1 MKSAI
6 KKIIS
11 LPVSIN
17 NLVTTGKKAS
27 ISAKSVLTGKSGVAL
42 LSLLVIMSSCKDKQQ
57 QTYKIEKGKFR
68 QTFVET
74 GELAAINTMT
84 FVMPRYGRYYYEMKI
99 IGLLEHGAEV
109 KPGDSIIQ
117 LDPSEVNK
125 VIVNLETSL
134 ETEEAN
140 LEKLLVNQ
148 KNSESEVETRL
159 KTEEATFNLR
169 KLSME
174 YSRFESEK
182 TKKIRDLEF
191 QQAKINYENVKKSIK
206 LKQIVDRN
214 DLKIQKIR
222 VRQLKDDIK
231 SSKDVIPK
239 LTIRTPIPGIFQI
252 GTSRRNAQMLKIGDE
267 VYQGNNLG
275 SVPDLT
281 WMKVNTTVNE
291 QDFFKIDI
299 GQRVIVR
306 LDALPEV
313 SFTGEIVE
321 IGKLCHLKDDKSKQ
335 KVFDVVV
342 NILVSDKR
350 LKPGMTV
357 NTEFICRQLENVLYI
372 PLNCIENDGTGDYI
386 YIKKGSSIERTE
398 VDAGPANNSHIV
410 IRGGIKENDLI
421 VPVSLIE
428 TKNK

>member
-1 MKSAI
+1 MKSANRI
-6 KKIIS
+6 MIP
-11 LPVSIN
+11 LPVPSN
-17 NLVTTGKKAS
+17 K
-27 ISAKSVLTGKSGVAL
+27 LTGRKAVTSYHTDVPGKILIAMLAL
-42 LSLLVIMSSCKDKQQ
+42 LALMSSCKEKQQ

-74 GELAAINTMT
+74 GELAAINTKT

-99 IGLLEHGAEV
+99 IGLLDHGAEV
-109 KPGDSIIQ
+109 KAGDSILQ

-125 VIVNLETSL
+125 VIVELETQL
-134 ETEEAN
+134 ETEQAN

-191 QQAKINYENVKKSIK
+191 QQAKINYENVKRSIK
-206 LKQIVDRN
+206 LKQIVDKN

-252 GTSRRNAQMLKIGDE
+252 GTSRRNGTMLKIGDE

-275 SVPDLT
+275 SVPDLR

-291 QDFFKIDI
+291 QDFFKIET

-313 SFTGEIVE
+313 SFTGEIVA

-335 KVFDVVV
+335 KVFDVEV

-357 NTEFICRQLENVLYI
+357 NTEFICKQLNNVLYV
-372 PLNCIENDGTGDYI
+372 PLNCIENDGTGDFI
-386 YIKKGSSIERTE
+386 FIKKGGSIERTE

-410 IRGGIKENDLI
+410 VRGNIKENDVI
-421 VPVSLIE
+421 VPVSQIE